1 MEQMTYEELRIL
13 AEKIESPD
21 PDAVEAAK
29 KRQESLAKPPGSLG
43 MLEDI
48 SVRMAGITG
57 RVINEIK
64 QGCVVIMCADNG
76 VVSENV
82 ASCPQTV
89 TMAQTVNFTR
99 RATGVGALA
108 ESFGSELLIVDVG
121 VKHPIPEGLY
131 DDTPLANTHKIVNRR
146 LRAGTDDLAKGP
158 AMSRQEALRCIA
170 VGLEMADAVK
180 AAGFDI
186 IGTGEMGIGNTTTSA
201 AVLSAVTGKD
211 SHMTC
216 GRGAG
221 LTDEGYGA
229 KCRIVDEASAKYRAR
244 GGLLEMMKRKE
255 AEPEMSGRCCPQKP
269 SDAEEDCKPGRTGKA
284 DASRDPGDP
293 ASIMIDILSEM
304 GGFDICAMAGVFI
317 GAAANRM
324 PVVIDGYISVVAAV
338 AAYIIA
344 PASREYMFASHR
356 SHEKG
361 YAHAV
366 DILGLRPFMSLDMR
380 LGEGSGCPIAFDI
393 IRGACDVMK
402 NMATF
407 EEAEIDDGYLEEI
420 RRGDCF

>member
-1 MEQMTYEELRIL
+1 MELEGTAYRKYKEMTYEELRML
-13 AEKIESPD
+13 VENIESPD
-21 PDAVEAAK
+21 AKAVEAAK
-29 KRQESLAKPPGSLG
+29 KRQEILAKPPGSLG

-57 RVINEIK
+57 SVINEIR

-121 VKHPIPEGLY
+121 VKNPIPKELY
-131 DDTPLANTHKIVNRR
+131 DDIPLANTHKIVDRR
-146 LRAGTDDLAKGP
+146 LRAGTDNLAKGP
-158 AMSRQEALRCIA
+158 TMSRQEALRCIA
-170 VGLEMADAVK
+170 VGIEMADAVK

-211 SHMTC
+211 SSMTC

-221 LTDEGYGA
+221 LMDEGYAA

-255 AEPEMSGRCCPQKP
+255 ADPETGGSCCWQEPN
-269 SDAEEDCKPGRTGKA
+269 
-284 DASRDPGDP
+284 DP
-293 ASIMIDILSEM
+293 ASTMIDILSEM

-344 PASREYMFASHR
+344 PVSREYMFASHS